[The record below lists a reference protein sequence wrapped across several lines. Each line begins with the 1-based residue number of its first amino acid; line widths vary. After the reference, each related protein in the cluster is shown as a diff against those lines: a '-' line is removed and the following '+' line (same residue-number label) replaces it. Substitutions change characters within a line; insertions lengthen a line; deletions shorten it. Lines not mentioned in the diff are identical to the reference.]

1 MDKLTGLTAFVRT
14 AETQSFVAAGRLLGI
29 SASAVG
35 KSVARLEER
44 LGVRLFQR
52 STRRVRLTAE
62 GAQFFERCR
71 HILHDIDEAEALLSH
86 ASEVPRGR
94 LRISVITI
102 GYRFLMPVLGE
113 FMQRYPDIEL
123 DLDFDD
129 RIVDVID
136 NELDAVIRSGELPDS
151 RLMARRIGSYRIMLY
166 ASPAYLQRHGTP
178 QHPRE
183 LERHSCLQ
191 FRYPSKGKL
200 QKWVMRNDPGEN
212 EPNLPVSLVCNNI
225 EAMLMACTNG
235 LGIGYMPTFLTR
247 EAVAEGSLLPVLESY
262 MLQQGPFWVLW
273 PSNRQISP
281 KLRVFVDFICEHLF
295 REEKCE
301 IAPVPI

>member
-14 AETQSFVAAGRLLGI
+14 AETQSFVAAGRMLGV

-35 KSVARLEER
+35 KNVARLEER

-52 STRRVRLTAE
+52 STRRIRLTAE

-71 HILHDIDEAEALLSH
+71 HILEDIDQAEAMLSH
-86 ASEVPRGR
+86 VTEAPRGR
-94 LRISVITI
+94 LRISVITV
-102 GYRFLMPVLGE
+102 GYRFLMPVLRE
-113 FMQRYPDIEL
+113 FMQRYPEIEL

-136 NELDAVIRSGELPDS
+136 TELDAVIRSGDLPDS
-151 RLMARRIGSYRIMLY
+151 RLMARRIGSFRAMLY
-166 ASPAYLQRHGTP
+166 ASPDYLQRHGTP
-178 QHPRE
+178 RQPLD
-183 LERHSCLQ
+183 LERHVCLQ
-191 FRYPSKGKL
+191 LRNQTSGKL
-200 QKWVMRNDPGEN
+200 QKWLMRTDPGDH
-212 EPNLPVSLVCNNI
+212 EPRLPTSLICNNI

-247 EAVAEGSLLPVLESY
+247 DAVASGRIVPVLESY
-262 MLQQGPFWVLW
+262 MLQQGQFWVLW
-273 PSNRQISP
+273 PSNRQMSP
-281 KLRVFVDFICEHLF
+281 KLRVFVDFICEQLF

-301 IAPVPI
+301 VLPI

>member
-52 STRRVRLTAE
+52 STRRVRLTTE

-71 HILHDIDEAEALLSH
+71 HILNDIDEAEALLSH
-86 ASEVPRGR
+86 ASEAPRGR
-94 LRISVITI
+94 LRISVITV
-102 GYRFLMPVLGE
+102 GYRFLMPVLRE
-113 FMQRYPDIEL
+113 FMQRYPEIEL

-136 NELDAVIRSGELPDS
+136 TELDAVIRSGDLPDS
-151 RLMARRIGSYRIMLY
+151 RLMARRIGSFRAMLY
-166 ASPAYLQRHGTP
+166 ASPDYLQRHGTP
-178 QHPRE
+178 RHPRE
-183 LERHSCLQ
+183 LERHHCLQ
-191 FRYPSKGKL
+191 FRNQTSGKL
-200 QKWVMRNDPGEN
+200 QRWVMRNDPGDN
-212 EPNLPVSLVCNNI
+212 EPRLPTSLVCNNI
-225 EAMLMACTNG
+225 EAMLMACIHG
-235 LGIGYMPTFLTR
+235 LGIGYMPTFLARDAIAAGTI
-247 EAVAEGSLLPVLESY
+247 VPVLESY
-262 MLQQGPFWVLW
+262 MLQQGQFWVLW
-273 PSNRQISP
+273 PSNRQMSP

-301 IAPVPI
+301 VLPV

>member
-1 MDKLTGLTAFVRT
+1 MDKLTGLAAFVRT
-14 AETQSFVAAGRLLGI
+14 AETQSFVAAGRLLGV

-71 HILHDIDEAEALLSH
+71 HILDDIDDAEAMLSH
-86 ASEVPRGR
+86 ASEAPRGR
-94 LRISVITI
+94 LRISVLTV

-113 FMQRYPDIEL
+113 FMQRYPEIEL

-136 NELDAVIRSGELPDS
+136 NELDAVIRSGDLPDS
-151 RLMARRIGSYRIMLY
+151 RLMARRLGAYRMMLC
-166 ASPAYLQRHGTP
+166 ASPGYLQRHGTP
-178 QHPRE
+178 RHPHD

-191 FRYPSKGKL
+191 FRYPTTGKL
-200 QKWVMRNDPGEN
+200 QKWVMRSEPGDN
-212 EPNLPVSLVCNNI
+212 EPHLPNSLICNNV
-225 EAMLMACTNG
+225 EAMLMACING
-235 LGIGYMPTFLTR
+235 MGIGFMPTFLTR
-247 EAVAEGSLLPVLESY
+247 EAVANGSIVPVLENY
-262 MLQQGPFWVLW
+262 MVQQGQFWVLW
-273 PSNRQISP
+273 PSNRQLSP

-301 IAPVPI
+301 VAPV